1 MKVIF
6 DTDNRGAAYSYEY
19 GYELPPEIEAAGYPV
34 EHIML
39 SITIGEEVLGSPVIY
54 SVVYDPPP
62 AAGEHEIAVFDPE
75 TQTWSLEPDWRGV
88 PLYLEATG
96 ALTAITEVGVEPA
109 DISAVETAPTGPA
122 GATAWTWDAEN
133 EEWDETL
140 ASAKL
145 RGTAAVNA
153 AYPVAADAWVP
164 DGDPGT
170 YSYSTTEIISLQAA
184 RTGTGNVTV
193 TQKTIADETT
203 APVSVNDAAFKVIA
217 ASIADFL
224 DTLITEY
231 DGYLSDIAAA
241 STVADVDLVLEN
253 L

>member
-1 MKVIF
+1 MKVVF
-6 DTDNRGAAYSYEY
+6 NTDNRGVAYSYEY
-19 GYELPPEIEAAGYPV
+19 GYELPPDIEAAGYPV

-39 SITIGEEVLGSPVIY
+39 SITTGT
-54 SVVYDPPP
+54 VVYDPPP

-88 PLYLEATG
+88 PLYLESTG
-96 ALTAITEVGVEPA
+96 ALTEITEIGVEPA

-133 EEWDETL
+133 EEWDETIS
-140 ASAKL
+140 SAKA

-170 YSYSTTEIISLQAA
+170 YSYHTTEIIGLQAA

-203 APVSVNDAAFKVIA
+203 ASVSVNDAAFKVIT

-224 DTLITEY
+224 DALITEY
-231 DGYLSDIAAA
+231 DGYLTDISAA
-241 STVADVDLVLEN
+241 STVADVDLVLDN